1 MDVTRLAMLVAFLAG
16 TLCGAASTMWHP
28 KRNAGVPAGWTAA
41 VPMAQNAAAP
51 AGETPAL
58 HERAAARAVV
68 VQPVRNLF
76 AYFEPPPPS
85 VETRHVLPTVAVPA
99 MIAAAQPLVIEPP
112 SPPPFPYRYVGT
124 FGPRDNAFAVFARQ
138 GEVVDI
144 RVGDTIVERFTL
156 RHIGIES
163 VDLSWGGPSDLR
175 VPLTPR

>member
-1 MDVTRLAMLVAFLAG
+1 
-16 TLCGAASTMWHP
+16 
-28 KRNAGVPAGWTAA
+28 
-41 VPMAQNAAAP
+41 
-51 AGETPAL
+51 
-58 HERAAARAVV
+58 
-68 VQPVRNLF
+68 
-76 AYFEPPPPS
+76 
-85 VETRHVLPTVAVPA
+85 

-112 SPPPFPYRYVGT
+112 SPPPFPYRYIGT

-138 GEVVDI
+138 GEVVDV